1 MARKKRSVVTT
12 TVNPQAD
19 KTVPAGRYQDT
30 FQQNVGK
37 RFEEVGD
44 SLNSNKRTIL
54 YALGALAVLL
64 IVVGIYF
71 SWSSRTNAAAQAAL
85 GKAIETSQA
94 TITTNAADPNST
106 GKQFPSAKE
115 RSQAAI
121 PEFQAVVDEYGGAVE
136 EKAKYFIAVN
146 QLNLDRAVGVQQL
159 EELSKNGGE
168 VGTMAK
174 FALAQTRVDD
184 NRLDDA
190 AALYKELADSSNSV
204 IAKDSINLELAR
216 VYEKQGKKQE
226 AIDVLFNIVK
236 PASEAKDLEGKPV
249 PLWPAAQTAKDK
261 LKELDPER
269 AKQIPEPAS
278 EAPDASQNN
287 VP

>member
-12 TVNPQAD
+12 AVAPQVD
-19 KTVPAGRYQDT
+19 KQAPAERYQDT

-37 RFEEVGD
+37 KFEEVG
-44 SLNSNKRTIL
+44 STLGSNKRTIL
-54 YALGALAVLL
+54 YGLGALTVLL
-64 IVVGIYF
+64 VVLGIYF
-71 SWSSRTNAAAQAAL
+71 SWSSRTNAAAQVAL
-85 GKAIETSQA
+85 AKAIETSEA
-94 TITTNAADPNST
+94 TIGTSPSQSDPSA
-106 GKQFPSAKE
+106 KQFPSAKE

-121 PEFQAVVDEYGGAVE
+121 PEFQAVVDEYGGEVE

-168 VGTMAK
+168 VGAMAK

-184 NRLDDA
+184 NKLDDA
-190 AALYKELADSSNSV
+190 AALYKELADSSNPV

-226 AIDVLFNIVK
+226 AVDLLFNIVK
-236 PASEAKDLEGKPV
+236 SASGTKDLEGKPV
-249 PLWPAAQTAKDK
+249 PLWPAAQAAKDK

-269 AKQIPEPAS
+269 AKQIPEPAI
-278 EAPDASQNN
+278 ETPDAGQNN